1 MLRNQHSR
9 QPESHLYMPAVAIM
23 FAHSPHMYWQLH
35 AALGLEAL
43 VVGKGPEIHIK
54 QEIIYKYIF

>member
-1 MLRNQHSR
+1 
-9 QPESHLYMPAVAIM
+9 M

-54 QEIIYKYIF
+54 HEIIHTYIFFKTDIGIY